1 MGEPVMSRLSGLTS
15 WNADWKG
22 VKVLVVGLGVTGF
35 SVADTLWELG
45 CEAIVVTAEA
55 SDKHVAILDV
65 IGVEYAI
72 TADENEMVRRAAAFA
87 PDIIVV
93 SPGIPP
99 RHPIVAWAHTE
110 SIQIWSDIEL
120 AWRVRDKV
128 LTAEWILITGTNG
141 KTTTTQLTTHFLT
154 TAGFRAAAVGNI
166 GVPVLDAVRDPT
178 GFDFLVVE
186 ISSFQLHWLPAVGE
200 GAIRPIVSACLN
212 IAEDHL
218 DWHGSVEAYRAA
230 KGAVYRNTRKSVFYS
245 RIDPVTE
252 ALVRDANVEEGC
264 EAIGFGLVTPDT
276 GELGTIDGLLV
287 DRAFVAD
294 RRNNAQEL
302 TTVDHLA
309 ELGFATP
316 HMILNILA
324 ASGMALSVGA
334 TAADVAAG
342 LDSFQLD
349 HHRCETVTEYGG
361 VTWVDDSKATNA
373 HAANASL
380 RAFPSLVWIVG
391 GMFKGTQIDELV
403 QAHLS
408 RLRAVIAIGV
418 DRDEPR
424 RVMAAWAPDVPFIEI
439 ESDNVM
445 DAAVA
450 AAANHASPGDTVLL
464 APAAASMDQFVDYAD
479 RGRQFQAAVRA
490 HVGLTDE

>member
-1 MGEPVMSRLSGLTS
+1 MSRLSGLTS

-22 VKVLVVGLGVTGF
+22 VKTLVVGLGVTGF

-45 CEAIVVTAEA
+45 CDVLVVSERA
-55 SDKHVAILDV
+55 SEDHVAILDAL
-65 IGVEYAI
+65 GVDHAI
-72 TADENEMVRRAAAFA
+72 VPDEAEMVRRADAFE
-87 PDIIVV
+87 PDLIIV
-93 SPGIPP
+93 SPGVSP
-99 RHPIVAWAHTE
+99 RHALVDWAQSK
-110 SIQIWSDIEL
+110 SIQVWSDIEL

-128 LTAEWILITGTNG
+128 SVAEWILITGTNG
-141 KTTTTQLTTHFLT
+141 KTTTTQLTAHFLD
-154 TAGFRAAAVGNI
+154 TAGFRVAAVGNI
-166 GVPVLDAVRDPT
+166 GIPVLDAVRDPT

-186 ISSFQLHWLPAVGE
+186 ISSFQLHWLPSVGE
-200 GAIRPIVSACLN
+200 GALRPLVSACLN
-212 IAEDHL
+212 VAEDHL
-218 DWHGSVEAYRAA
+218 DWHGSFEAYRAA
-230 KGAVYRNTRKSVFYS
+230 KGAVYSNTRQAVFYS

-252 ALVRDANVEEGC
+252 ALVREANVEEGC

-302 TTVDHLA
+302 ATVDFLA
-309 ELGFATP
+309 ERGFATP

-324 ASGMALSVGA
+324 ASGMALAVGA
-334 TAADVAAG
+334 TAVDIASG
-342 LDSFQLD
+342 LDSFEAD
-349 HHRCETVTEYGG
+349 HHRCETVAEHGG
-361 VTWVDDSKATNA
+361 VVWVDDSKATNA

-391 GMFKGTQIDELV
+391 GLFKGTQIDELV

-408 RLRAVIAIGV
+408 RLRAVIAIGS

-445 DAAVA
+445 AAAVSA
-450 AAANHASPGDTVLL
+450 AAALASPGDTVLL
-464 APAAASMDQFVDYAD
+464 APAAASMDQFIDYAD
-479 RGRQFQAAVRA
+479 RGRQFQAAVREQ
-490 HVGLTDE
+490 LEITDE

>member
-1 MGEPVMSRLSGLTS
+1 MSRLSGLTS

-45 CEAIVVTAEA
+45 CTTFVVTAGA
-55 SDKHVAILDV
+55 SDEHTTILDV

-72 TADENEMVRRAAAFA
+72 TPDESEMVRLALAFA

-93 SPGIPP
+93 SPGIHP
-99 RHPIVAWAHTE
+99 RHPIVAWAQSE
-110 SIQIWSDIEL
+110 SLQIWSDIEL

-128 LTAEWILITGTNG
+128 LTAEWLLITGTNG
-141 KTTTTQLTTHFLT
+141 KTTTTQLTAHFLES
-154 TAGFRAAAVGNI
+154 AGFRVAAVGNI

-178 GFDFLVVE
+178 GFEFLVVE
-186 ISSFQLHWLPAVGE
+186 ISSFQLHWLPTVGE
-200 GAIRPIVSACLN
+200 GALRPVVSACLN

-218 DWHGSVEAYRAA
+218 DWHGSAEAYRAA
-230 KGAVYRNTRKSVFYS
+230 KGAVYHNTRKSVFYN

-252 ALVRDANVEEGC
+252 ALVREATVEEGC

-276 GELGTIDGLLV
+276 GELGTIDGILV
-287 DRAFVAD
+287 DRAFVPD

-302 TTVDHLA
+302 TTVDRLV

-334 TAADVAAG
+334 TAGDVASG

-349 HHRCETVTEYGG
+349 HHRCETVCENGG

-403 QAHLS
+403 QAHRS
-408 RLRAVIAIGV
+408 RLRAVVAIGI

-439 ESDNVM
+439 ETDDVM
-445 DAAVA
+445 DAAVSA
-450 AAANHASPGDTVLL
+450 AALNASPGDTVLL
-464 APAAASMDQFVDYAD
+464 APAAASMDQFIDYAD
-479 RGRQFQAAVRA
+479 RGRQFQAAVRS
-490 HVGLTDE
+490 HLGLTND

>member
-1 MGEPVMSRLSGLTS
+1 MSRLSGLTS

-45 CEAIVVTAEA
+45 CDAFVVTAGA
-55 SDKHVAILDV
+55 SDEHTAILDV
-65 IGVEYAI
+65 IGVDYAI
-72 TADENEMVRRAAAFA
+72 APDETEMVRLAAEFT
-87 PDIIVV
+87 PDVIVV
-93 SPGIPP
+93 SPGISPQ
-99 RHPIVAWAHTE
+99 HPIVSWAATE

-141 KTTTTQLTTHFLT
+141 KTTTTQLTAHFLA
-154 TAGFRAAAVGNI
+154 TAGFRVAAVGNI

-178 GFDFLVVE
+178 GFEFLVVE
-186 ISSFQLHWLPAVGE
+186 ISSFQLHWLPTVGE
-200 GAIRPIVSACLN
+200 GALRPLVSACLN

-218 DWHGSVEAYRAA
+218 DWHGSAEAYRAA
-230 KGAVYRNTRKSVFYS
+230 KGAVYHNTRKSVFYS

-276 GELGTIDGLLV
+276 GELGTIDGILV
-287 DRAFVAD
+287 DRAFVPD

-334 TAADVAAG
+334 AAVDVAAG

-349 HHRCETVTEYGG
+349 HHRCETVAENGG

-403 QAHLS
+403 QAHRS

-418 DRDEPR
+418 DREEPR
-424 RVMAAWAPDVPFIEI
+424 RVMAAWAPDVPFVEI
-439 ESDNVM
+439 EADDVM
-445 DAAVA
+445 NAAVSA
-450 AAANHASPGDTVLL
+450 AALNASPGDTVLL

-490 HVGLTDE
+490 HVGLTDD